1 MKSFPLLLSSLL
13 FAFSTGC
20 SATADRIEIAEALAV
35 ADSVTL
41 LSLESGPGGARD
53 SDGACIGA
61 CYQGWPVL
69 GEVALSNSEAQSL
82 RADLSDWVAAPEPD
96 AIAMCFFPRHGVR
109 VKANGHTY
117 DFVVCFECG
126 QTHVFKDSS
135 AHPVA
140 YLFYGADQKH
150 WDSILSS
157 SKIPLGNTTD
167 GS

>member
-1 MKSFPLLLSSLL
+1 MKSLLLQLSSLL
-13 FAFSTGC
+13 VAFSTGC
-20 SATADRIEIAEALAV
+20 SATADRTEIAEALAV
-35 ADSVTL
+35 ADGVTL

-53 SDGACIGA
+53 SDGACVGV
-61 CYQGWPVL
+61 CYHGWPVL
-69 GEVALSNSEAQSL
+69 GEVGLSNPAAQSL

-126 QTHVFKDSS
+126 QTQVFKDSS

-140 YLFYGADQKH
+140 YLFYGADQKR

-157 SKIPLGNTTD
+157 SRIPLGSTTND
-167 GS
+167 S